1 MCGIA
6 GAVWRDPGRAADG
19 ALVEEMCAR
28 IHHRGPDDSGV
39 LLHGPAALGVKR
51 LSIIDVAGGHQ
62 PIWNED
68 RTRAIVFNGEIYNYR
83 ALRAPLLARGHRFS
97 TASDTEVVLHL
108 YEEEGAACVERL
120 RGMFAFAILDLTS
133 RSILLA
139 RDQIGIK
146 PLYYV
151 HEPHRLLFGSE
162 VKSLL
167 AAGIDRG
174 IDSEGL
180 DLLLCYRY
188 IPGSGTILRAVRR
201 LPPGHVAVYRDGD
214 LSLKRYFRIG
224 FDGGARSVGGAA
236 ASGRDAAAG
245 DTIAATRAHLDRSVR
260 MQMRSDVPVGAF
272 LSGGIDSSTLVALMT
287 RHREDAGPVRTF
299 SIGFEDPKY
308 QEFDY
313 SREVAKAIGTEHT
326 EILVTGDDYAAALD
340 DFIWYADQPMADPAA
355 LPVMLL
361 SRKAKQ
367 SVTVVLSGEG
377 GDEVFLGYK
386 QYARALEALEARGP
400 GAAID
405 AFISGSH
412 YFGANNRGLLAADV
426 AAGLGAHDPLRPLR
440 DALLAPDG
448 TLLKRMLRLDLET
461 WMPDNLLM
469 KADTMSMA
477 ASIETRVPF
486 LDVDLVA
493 FALGL
498 PDEAHRPRL
507 ARRLFHRPR
516 SMTKPLLRS
525 AAEGLV
531 PRRILGREKIGFP
544 VPLPRLLTGPLRARV
559 EETLG
564 SPAFAA
570 RGLFDAPAAR
580 ERFARLLAG
589 DRSEAF
595 PVWIAF
601 CFERFCV
608 AFLSN
613 S

>member
-6 GAVWRDPGRAADG
+6 GAVWRDPERAADG
-19 ALVEEMCAR
+19 DLLKQMCDR
-28 IHHRGPDDSGV
+28 IHHRGPDDSGA

-68 RTRAIVFNGEIYNYR
+68 RTRAIVYNGEVYNYR
-83 ALRAPLLARGHRFS
+83 ELRPPLLARGHRF
-97 TASDTEVVLHL
+97 TTESDTEVILHL

-120 RGMFAFAILDLTS
+120 RGMFAFAILDLQT

-139 RDQIGIK
+139 RDQIGVK

-151 HEPHRLLFGSE
+151 HEPHRLLFASE

-167 AAGIDRG
+167 AAEFDRAVDP
-174 IDSEGL
+174 IGL

-188 IPGSGTILRAVRR
+188 VPGDRSILRAVRK
-201 LPPGHVAVYRDGD
+201 LPPGHVAVYKDGD
-214 LSLKRYFRIG
+214 LSIKRYWRLGI
-224 FDGGARSVGGAA
+224 DGAA
-236 ASGRDAAAG
+236 AAGAGDVVAAA
-245 DTIAATRAHLDRSVR
+245 RAHLDRSVR
-260 MQMRSDVPVGAF
+260 LQMRSDVPVGVF
-272 LSGGIDSSTLVALMT
+272 LSGGLDSSTLVALMT
-287 RHREDAGPVRTF
+287 RHRPGAGPVRTF

-313 SREVAKAIGTEHT
+313 SREVARALGTEHT
-326 EILVTGDDYAAALD
+326 EIQVTGDEYAAALD

-361 SRKAKQ
+361 SRKAKE

-386 QYARALEALEARGP
+386 QYARALDALSARGP
-400 GAAID
+400 EAAID

-412 YFGANNRGLLAADV
+412 YFGTGNRALLTADV

-440 DALLAPDG
+440 DALAATEG
-448 TLLKRMLRLDLET
+448 TLLRRMLRADLET

-477 ASIETRVPF
+477 ASIETRVPY
-486 LDVDLVA
+486 LDVDLVE
-493 FALGL
+493 FSLGL
-498 PDEAHRPRL
+498 PDEAHQPRL

-516 SMTKPLLRS
+516 FMTKPLLRS

-531 PRRILGREKIGFP
+531 PRRILAREKIGFP
-544 VPLPRLLTGPLRARV
+544 VPLPRLLTGALRPRV
-559 EETLG
+559 EETLQ
-564 SPAFAA
+564 SAQFAA
-570 RGLFDAPAAR
+570 RGLFDAGAAR
-580 ERFARLLAG
+580 ERFARLLRG
-589 DRSEAF
+589 ESKEAF

-601 CFERFCV
+601 CFERFCR
-608 AFLSN
+608 AFLSAP
-613 S
+613 